1 MQKRRVVILGSTGSI
16 GTSALKVARDIPDR
30 MEIVG
35 LAAGTSV
42 EALAS
47 QAREFNV
54 RNVCIYDPSG
64 AAGLAAS
71 LPGAQV
77 ETGEEGLCRL
87 AQLPEADMVLIS
99 IVGTAGLK
107 PALAAIEA
115 GKDLAIASKE
125 ILVMAGQIVME
136 KARRA
141 GVQVLPVDS
150 EHNAIFQCLNGSH
163 GGPEAV
169 SRLILTAS
177 GGPFRTWN
185 REDLEHVTLEQ
196 ALKHPTWSMGRKIT
210 IDSAT
215 LFNKGLE
222 MIEARWLFD
231 VPMEKVDVIV
241 HPQSI
246 VHSMVEYRDGTVLAY
261 TDEDGQR
268 RYNNSADTRHISPFL
283 MDYGIFT
290 SYYEFGP
297 HGIVNRPDNGV
308 VGSAIG
314 GTTCTDRWIMDNSE
328 KGGPLTVDRYQT
340 QHIWFTHDENGEEIS
355 RPTSFIAEAQVTADV
370 SAYTS
375 GQATFGIM
383 TIHDMWSMV
392 TYGVNMSNLINGK
405 QVVLQSI
412 EGIDSSYWV
421 GQQSMSKTVN
431 SDYTAN
437 TVCLRLVKLE
447 GYYYYFYKNPSD
459 AEYTYI
465 GYEYWYKNSEDVD
478 VGLFTNCPSTI
489 TNYSVADYTGRE
501 DELESIL
508 SETVYFVDTSNVSG
522 GDVNGD
528 QMVVRQGDALTITA
542 TPTNGYILNE
552 FTINGEDMFDEFV
565 EAKGSLEY
573 IPEIDV
579 VIEAKFVRIPQEYLQ
594 TVSYTVTDPAGN
606 FVSNADYTITSENPL
621 LSKTGTTSGRGMI
634 ATSMPRACEFTIGGR
649 KYVCDGE
656 YELFLSKDTYLDT
669 SDAFTLTGGE
679 DIEKTLVMR
688 DARWGKDPMVNGNR
702 QRQLRRPGI

>member
-42 EALAS
+42 EALAR

-71 LPGAQV
+71 LPDAQV

-246 VHSMVEYRDGTVLAY
+246 VHSMVEYRDGTVLAQMSSSDMCFPIQY
-261 TDEDGQR
+261 AVTWPDRVPNSLKQLNFSEIGRLVFEAPRTDVFPALDLARRAGAGNSTLAAVYNAANEAAVNAFIHGQISFPGIWKLVEAVMDDHTPADPRGELAPILEADQWAR
-268 RYNNSADTRHISPFL
+268 RRAAELLPSF
-283 MDYGIFT
+283 
-290 SYYEFGP
+290 
-297 HGIVNRPDNGV
+297 
-308 VGSAIG
+308 
-314 GTTCTDRWIMDNSE
+314 
-328 KGGPLTVDRYQT
+328 
-340 QHIWFTHDENGEEIS
+340 S
-355 RPTSFIAEAQVTADV
+355 RP
-370 SAYTS
+370 
-375 GQATFGIM
+375 
-383 TIHDMWSMV
+383 
-392 TYGVNMSNLINGK
+392 
-405 QVVLQSI
+405 
-412 EGIDSSYWV
+412 
-421 GQQSMSKTVN
+421 
-431 SDYTAN
+431 
-437 TVCLRLVKLE
+437 C
-447 GYYYYFYKNPSD
+447 
-459 AEYTYI
+459 
-465 GYEYWYKNSEDVD
+465 
-478 VGLFTNCPSTI
+478 
-489 TNYSVADYTGRE
+489 
-501 DELESIL
+501 
-508 SETVYFVDTSNVSG
+508 
-522 GDVNGD
+522 
-528 QMVVRQGDALTITA
+528 
-542 TPTNGYILNE
+542 
-552 FTINGEDMFDEFV
+552 
-565 EAKGSLEY
+565 
-573 IPEIDV
+573 
-579 VIEAKFVRIPQEYLQ
+579 
-594 TVSYTVTDPAGN
+594 
-606 FVSNADYTITSENPL
+606 
-621 LSKTGTTSGRGMI
+621 
-634 ATSMPRACEFTIGGR
+634 
-649 KYVCDGE
+649 
-656 YELFLSKDTYLDT
+656 
-669 SDAFTLTGGE
+669 
-679 DIEKTLVMR
+679 
-688 DARWGKDPMVNGNR
+688 
-702 QRQLRRPGI
+702 